1 MTDSDTFI
9 VGDKNQRLESR
20 RQVQRTNASK
30 NEKDTNVIHNS
41 EIEFLK
47 NLVGPSYLAF
57 GIYGFFNG
65 LYKSTKEITF
75 KNRPKKLIASG
86 ILNIVGRQISRFA
99 NAGGCLCL
107 IYSLVRKTTTFLFDE
122 ELEDLSPVQKQ
133 FLFGFLAGSIFKCS
147 RGLYPA
153 LFAGTLMGLSCSS
166 FVLLYQ
172 YNKIAFRL
180 H

>member
-9 VGDKNQRLESR
+9 VGDKNQRSESKKHA
-20 RQVQRTNASK
+20 QKAK
-30 NEKDTNVIHNS
+30 AAKDNEHNYVKTS

-65 LYKSTKEITF
+65 IYRSTKEITF
-75 KNRPKKLIASG
+75 KNRPKKLIATG
-86 ILNIVGRQISRFA
+86 LINIIGRQVSKFA

-107 IYSLVRKTTTFLFDE
+107 LYSLVRKTTTFLFDE
-122 ELEDLSPVQKQ
+122 ELEELSPVQKQ
-133 FLFGFLAGSIFKCS
+133 FIFGFLSGSLFKCS
-147 RGLYPA
+147 RGIAPA
-153 LFAGTLMGLSCSS
+153 LFAGTLMGCGCAS

-172 YNKIAFRL
+172 YNKISFKL